1 MAVLN
6 RQMFRRPSALP
17 PLRGP
22 MPVVRETYPVVK
34 RDSGSS
40 QEGEKRATTFFE
52 KLFDAGTGLG
62 PGVGP
67 YADSEQ
73 GNILD
78 LREYGAGVY
87 DITDPQFI
95 EFIQGRYMQEGDS
108 FQDGIAN
115 YVEVLKEDIPQ
126 RAEGSGPHGE
136 DKMRE
141 TLRQAI
147 QNYLSQQQNPN
158 LEPFSVVREG
168 EQVYDPNSVVR
179 EGERTSLIQG
189 SMMEKISSLYQQ
201 IKQIDPEAT
210 VREGEFVTDANA
222 NIPPDLAA
230 MYNNML
236 QGDIPD
242 SVVREGEFETISSP
256 NSVVREG
263 EQAYDPNYGLTDE
276 EIELINLQ
284 ITRSG
289 HAENMLEDVLRE
301 GKFRNVNKDELRFR
315 QAGSPPMGEQVNAE
329 NVGIMDGFSE
339 GQAAMMMEEGEV
351 ARQQIDNS
359 ETYDELMQ
367 STRGDNL
374 SEADRRKELASYV
387 GEEDAER
394 TPDSVL
400 ALLQPV
406 MQMLNTETANVG
418 IAQVEDG
425 SLEMPV
431 EPVGIA
437 QGGIVG
443 YAMGGAV
450 RKIPKYA
457 TGTSSAGV
465 SVEEEQ
471 GFGFESEAADPYPNT
486 ANFIMD
492 LFTQDTDTV
501 SPIRTKYD
509 ANYKLFSDILGGDTG
524 ADKDI
529 MIGDILSTVVAPLAM
544 AYAQGEPLANVLGQG
559 SKMVGEKALAYDKI
573 KKEKEAAIK
582 NLALTQALK
591 KEDDPLMKVYLKD
604 DKDTPDVDESL
615 IAVYRKTSD
624 VEKNRDLYTAESI
637 AKATADLGK
646 VKGETAKLNI
656 ETAIKEIEFEYK
668 DILLGLEAEDKAALV
683 DGRLITNTINQ
694 AIADNKP
701 DLLAAELKNIDLD
714 NIAKGITN
722 DTLRPKLEA
731 ELDQALIDLD
741 ISTQTLKQEIIETDY
756 AAQLANLDAEE
767 RQARINEYMQTED
780 FNKNM
785 NVLLLEEKSAEI
797 NNIILT
803 GKNLTLEN
811 EYQELE
817 NQFKGKTMNAD
828 IQAKFLENTQ
838 KRLENAKLSIENEYL
853 PEEKKLGIDKIKLD
867 MEKLNETIQGQVLE
881 NQTKILDLNNYN
893 EKTFLEFEKQRLEI
907 RKLEYDLDNPKK
919 DWDEIK
925 IQTEFMNKWNNS
937 PITTMM
943 REKQGFMQNLVTN
956 AQENTGAGDLS
967 FIFQYMKMLDPRSVV
982 REGEF
987 ETAKR
992 TGGIPASVWA
1002 AYEGIKSGKLLSP
1015 AVKADFLSAAGKMYM
1030 QEYDNYNK
1038 ERATYLNI
1046 AAQNGLKA
1054 ELAVPSIAFDVD
1066 LIEQL
1071 NNVDTMEKYIENFE
1085 LEQSI
1090 LPIEQGTDLSLGKL
1104 KIPGLD

>member
-34 RDSGSS
+34 RDSGSAK
-40 QEGEKRATTFFE
+40 EGEIVDDIELTDEMFEGSQSIEDKTAGFGKKVVSGLE
-52 KLFDAGTGLG
+52 KLLSTLKG
-62 PGVGP
+62 
-67 YADSEQ
+67 S
-73 GNILD
+73 N
-78 LREYGAGVY
+78 
-87 DITDPQFI
+87 FI
-95 EFIQGRYMQEGDS
+95 NTINEFIDKPTDQWGEGSD
-108 FQDGIAN
+108 
-115 YVEVLKEDIPQ
+115 YVLDEVNWSLLYPNVPYPSIPEERIISTSGNEYEKLLQ
-126 RAEGSGPHGE
+126 IKDQLRNELNEEMNRSEGSGPHGE

-141 TLRQAI
+141 TLLQAI
-147 QNYLSQQQNPN
+147 QNFLSQQQP
-158 LEPFSVVREG
+158 
-168 EQVYDPNSVVR
+168 
-179 EGERTSLIQG
+179 TS
-189 SMMEKISSLYQQ
+189 
-201 IKQIDPEAT
+201 
-210 VREGEFVTDANA
+210 
-222 NIPPDLAA
+222 
-230 MYNNML
+230 
-236 QGDIPD
+236 
-242 SVVREGEFETISSP
+242 
-256 NSVVREG
+256 SVVREG

-289 HAENMLEDVLRE
+289 MPENILEDVLRE
-301 GKFRNVNKDELRFR
+301 KEFRNVNKDELRFR

-339 GQAAMMMEEGEV
+339 EQSTAMIAEGEA
-351 ARQQIDNS
+351 ARQQIDSS

-374 SEADRRKELASYV
+374 SEADRRKELAAYV
-387 GEEDAER
+387 GEEDAEK

-400 ALLQPV
+400 ALIQPV

-425 SLEMPV
+425 SLEMPT

-457 TGTSSAGV
+457 SGTSSSGV

-471 GFGFESEAADPYPNT
+471 GFDFEASDPYPNT
-486 ANFIMD
+486 GQFIMD
-492 LFTQDTDTV
+492 LFTEDTDAA
-501 SPIRTKYD
+501 SPLRTKYD
-509 ANYKLFSDILGGDTG
+509 ANYKLFSDILGGDPG

-573 KKEKEAAIK
+573 NKEKQATIK

-604 DKDTPDVDESL
+604 DKDTLDVDESL

-646 VKGETAKLNI
+646 VKGETAKINI
-656 ETAIKEIEFEYK
+656 ETAIKEIEFEYAG
-668 DILLGLEAEDKAALV
+668 ILKGLEVEDKQALV

-701 DLLAAELKNIDLD
+701 DLLAAELKNINLD
-714 NIAKGITN
+714 NVAKGITN

-731 ELDQALIDLD
+731 ELDQALINLD
-741 ISTQTLKQEIIETDY
+741 IAKEDLKQEIVTTKY
-756 AAQLANLDAEE
+756 ADQLEGFKGDKLKAEIDLLVQE
-767 RQARINEYMQTED
+767 ED
-780 FNKNM
+780 FNDNM

-797 NNIILT
+797 DNLILT
-803 GKNLTLEN
+803 SKNLTLEN
-811 EYQELE
+811 EYKELE
-817 NQFKGKTMNAD
+817 NKFKAETYDEDVA
-828 IQAKFLENTQ
+828 AKILENTQ
-838 KRLENAKLSIENEYL
+838 KRLENINLSIQNKYL
-853 PEEKKLGIDKIKLD
+853 PEEKKLGIDKIKTDLEYVKEQINGQIIKNEKGEIELQGYENKLWLD
-867 MEKLNETIQGQVLE
+867 MQKQM
-881 NQTKILDLNNYN
+881 LDI
-893 EKTFLEFEKQRLEI
+893 E
-907 RKLEYDLDNPKK
+907 KLEYDLANPVKDLTQVKVEDTFRKEFNDSSIAKNTEERYMFMGSLIDNA
-919 DWDEIK
+919 
-925 IQTEFMNKWNNS
+925 
-937 PITTMM
+937 
-943 REKQGFMQNLVTN
+943 NL
-956 AQENTGAGDLS
+956 NTGPGDIS

-987 ETAKR
+987 ATAASA
-992 TGGIPASVWA
+992 GGVPASVWKIYNSLLEGDLLAPSVKGQFLEA
-1002 AYEGIKSGKLLSP
+1002 AYGMFNAQKSL
-1015 AVKADFLSAAGKMYM
+1015 
-1030 QEYDNYNK
+1030 YDDQYEIFK
-1038 ERATYLNI
+1038 DIATERGFNVDS
-1046 AAQNGLKA
+1046 
-1054 ELAVPSIAFDVD
+1054 AVPYFPFDQNLLTRWEKMFTLAQPSNVGSD
-1066 LIEQL
+1066 TNSTTGKKMKKVWSSEA
-1071 NNVDTMEKYIENFE
+1071 NNGEGGFIMVPVEE
-1085 LEQSI
+1085 
-1090 LPIEQGTDLSLGKL
+1090 
-1104 KIPGLD
+1104 